1 MAQFH
6 YYPLRLIRPKFNS
19 KLVDLILSLEEL

>member
-1 MAQFH
+1 MAQFKD
-6 YYPLRLIRPKFNS
+6 YPLRLIRPEFDS